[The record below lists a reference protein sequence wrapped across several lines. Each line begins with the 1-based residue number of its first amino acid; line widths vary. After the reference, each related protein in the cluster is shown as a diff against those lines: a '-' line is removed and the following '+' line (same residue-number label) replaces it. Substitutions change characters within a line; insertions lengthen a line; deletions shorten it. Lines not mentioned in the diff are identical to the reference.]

1 MEINNDQRERRRFK
15 YEAVIWHDNILPDR
29 FYAARILN
37 ISRSGVYFESD
48 QTLYQGEE
56 VFIAHKNP
64 GPAAVAAED
73 CTRVEIKWR
82 QNLKDSPYSFGYGAR
97 FAESDNALVRSIDK
111 NRLIKQN
118 IDDDPSKYKREP
130 RAHLRELYR
139 KEVVFIAESAQHKGT
154 VTDISRGGAFIRT
167 ETKLS
172 LGQAINLHIP
182 RGQSC
187 KEATLKG
194 WVVRLSPN
202 GIGIK
207 FDRRLQAD
215 RRKKS
220 KQSDRRK
227 TER

>member
-97 FAESDNALVRSIDK
+97 FAESDNALVR
-111 NRLIKQN
+111 Q
-118 IDDDPSKYKREP
+118 EP
-130 RAHLRELYR
+130 
-139 KEVVFIAESAQHKGT
+139 VDQAEH
-154 VTDISRGGAFIRT
+154 R
-167 ETKLS
+167 
-172 LGQAINLHIP
+172 
-182 RGQSC
+182 
-187 KEATLKG
+187 
-194 WVVRLSPN
+194 
-202 GIGIK
+202 
-207 FDRRLQAD
+207 
-215 RRKKS
+215 
-220 KQSDRRK
+220 
-227 TER
+227 